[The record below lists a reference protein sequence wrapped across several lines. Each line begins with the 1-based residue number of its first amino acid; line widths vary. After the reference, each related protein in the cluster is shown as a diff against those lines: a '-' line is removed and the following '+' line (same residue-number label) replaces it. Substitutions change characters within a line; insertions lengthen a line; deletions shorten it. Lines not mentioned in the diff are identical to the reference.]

1 MILIT
6 RAIIFSFIF
15 KQQHRY
21 TRCCVK
27 CTQVDSSNCEEI
39 QWKRLNSFVQVI
51 KKSCF
56 VFSLLSLSLKN
67 ASLIHVFFFF
77 FLSFFLWLYSPYT
90 YGFIQSIL
98 LILSGF
104 IRSMQSKTVSPIT
117 VYLSIYVSIYFSN
130 WQGLVN

>member
-39 QWKRLNSFVQVI
+39 QWKRLNSFLQVI

-56 VFSLLSLSLKN
+56 VFSLLSFSLKN
-67 ASLIHVFFFF
+67 ASLIHVLFFF
-77 FLSFFLWLYSPYT
+77 FLFFYECTHLTHMDSFKAFCSW
-90 YGFIQSIL
+90 
-98 LILSGF
+98 LSGF

-117 VYLSIYVSIYFSN
+117 IYLCICVSIYFSN